1 MTKALFLG
9 PRAKVDLARIRASQ
23 LADSCKSW
31 AADHPVALHRRVLDY
46 GWYEWYT
53 ENQSTVPGADLSVL
67 AGEVL
72 YNLRSALDQA
82 AWALIVANGGTPSPR
97 STYFP
102 IARKPVAWPSMR
114 GKYLKG
120 ASESAINMIERWQPV
135 TLNPEHPDRN
145 ALALIDE
152 LGLIDKH
159 RLLYT
164 SASTLG
170 DVAISLVGE
179 SEVSAGRLL
188 EQVERRIDDYLPFTE
203 EQWILRARVI
213 HDDGTRTVDL
223 SFPLDVNVH
232 KIDAVVTFH
241 APTSD
246 GGRISVVGETFG
258 RMVDHVEAILDD
270 LEPIVAS

>member
-1 MTKALFLG
+1 MPVSSLTAASPG
-9 PRAKVDLARIRASQ
+9 PPITRWRCTGGCWITVGTSGIRKIRALCRCS
-23 LADSCKSW
+23 
-31 AADHPVALHRRVLDY
+31 
-46 GWYEWYT
+46 
-53 ENQSTVPGADLSVL
+53 LSVL
-67 AGEVL
+67 AGEVSTTFDL
-72 YNLRSALDQA
+72 HWIRR
-82 AWALIVANGGTPSPR
+82 VGTDCR
-97 STYFP
+97 EWWDTFTEKHLFP
-102 IARKPVAWPSMR
+102 IARKPGAWPSMR

-203 EQWILRARVI
+203 EQWILRAVSYTMTAHGQWTCRF
-213 HDDGTRTVDL
+213 L
-223 SFPLDVNVH
+223 S
-232 KIDAVVTFH
+232 T
-241 APTSD
+241 
-246 GGRISVVGETFG
+246 
-258 RMVDHVEAILDD
+258 
-270 LEPIVAS
+270 